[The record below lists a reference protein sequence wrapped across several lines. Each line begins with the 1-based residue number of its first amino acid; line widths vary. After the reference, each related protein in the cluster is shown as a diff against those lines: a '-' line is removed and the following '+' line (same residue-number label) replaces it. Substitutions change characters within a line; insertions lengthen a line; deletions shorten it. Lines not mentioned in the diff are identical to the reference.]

1 MRSVILSSMTSLSSV
16 FGANKIIF
24 ALPDLTVLILYRAD
38 EDEVRRRE
46 REREEGRQTC
56 FRPITKRSFFL
67 ALIGSFSFA
76 RCWRV
81 DKVVNISFTVT
92 FISSEA
98 NYRPGDGKLTKHDWL
113 TKGRGTYRNRLR
125 WSTVLG
131 QLGNVCLIDCVDL

>member
-1 MRSVILSSMTSLSSV
+1 VILSSMTSLSSV

-24 ALPDLTVLILYRAD
+24 ALPDLTVLILYRVD
-38 EDEVRRRE
+38 EGEEE
-46 REREEGRQTC
+46 RVEGRQTC